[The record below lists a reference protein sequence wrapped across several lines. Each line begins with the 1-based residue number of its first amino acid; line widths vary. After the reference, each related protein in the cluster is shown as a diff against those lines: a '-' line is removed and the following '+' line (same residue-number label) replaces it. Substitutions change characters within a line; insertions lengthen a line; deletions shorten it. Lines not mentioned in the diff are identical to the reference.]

1 LPRDGSRNWICTQGR
16 DNCSEQRH
24 KYCVPAILRYNSPN
38 FQIGQ
43 VENILTLSTDA
54 VGVQL
59 AKILTEYLRSNSV
72 DTPASN
78 KTITTATNMV
88 SDLQLDSFQV
98 MEFMLEVED
107 HYDVAIDLES
117 LSNIQTI
124 LDLAAVVI
132 SAHND

>member
-1 LPRDGSRNWICTQGR
+1 M
-16 DNCSEQRH
+16 
-24 KYCVPAILRYNSPN
+24 
-38 FQIGQ
+38 
-43 VENILTLSTDA
+43 ENILTLTTEA
-54 VGVQL
+54 VGAQL
-59 AKILTEYLRSNSV
+59 AEILTEYLKNNSV
-72 DTPASN
+72 DTPASK
-78 KTITTATNMV
+78 KTITAATNMV